1 MATKDAL
8 GYVLVAG
15 LAAGGSYYFFKEQIR
30 SLQDRITQ
38 LEEQRY
44 AEYGVLSAVNRIQL
58 AIQPANYR
66 CSHLDKQGLGRG
78 EIHYAWSTEYSYG
91 VDVQGYDWNSNITRV
106 DDKTLKVT
114 VPNLIQLNPI
124 KVEFDDFIET
134 NEASGNRW
142 ERMYKHAVSVGQN
155 WMGKDADNLPY
166 SRPAIVKTA
175 KQQLE
180 NHLKGLLNA
189 ERPADKQIESLTV
202 EFKRPYTTR
211 SALKFHKACRYL

>member
-15 LAAGGSYYFFKEQIR
+15 LAAGGSYYFFKQQIQ
-30 SLQDRITQ
+30 SLQDRIAQ
-38 LEEQRY
+38 LEEQRF

-66 CSHLDKQGLGRG
+66 CEHEDREGVGLGR
-78 EIHYAWSTEYSYG
+78 IHYAWSTEYSYG
-91 VDVQGYDWNSNITRV
+91 VDVQGYDWKSNITKV

-114 VPNLIQLNPI
+114 VPNLIQLSPV

-142 ERMYKHAVSVGQN
+142 ERMYRHAVSVGQN
-155 WMGKDADNLPY
+155 WMIADAKNLPY

-175 KQQLE
+175 QQQLE

-189 ERPADKQIESLTV
+189 ERPANRQIETLKV
-202 EFKRPYTTR
+202 EFKNPYTTKP
-211 SALKFHKACRYL
+211 ALKFHNACRYL